1 METVD
6 RLGLALLPAAV
17 SPLVAADLSGAAR
30 RRRVLAAFPTCLYVE
45 LGAHERVLAVLAA
58 DAVALPIGVRL
69 ALPSAQVHWALQP
82 GDHVVVGEG
91 RVRLPRADVVAARP
105 LRPGRVQPTPRGGDP
120 GGGPGVALPEPGA
133 LGDLAYALTAS
144 ALAGGSADSG
154 VRGLV
159 GAGRGLTP
167 SGDDALCGVLLTL
180 SAVDAPAARRALVA
194 VRAAVRS
201 VLPWT
206 TSLSAALLVAAG
218 DGYAVPDVARL
229 VTLVVAAGSNGR
241 IEGPEPGPE
250 PGSAVSVRPIR
261 PSGELTVPTERAV
274 PTELT
279 VPTEINGLVDRVL
292 AIGHTSGRDLLAG
305 VFGALRAVDAH
316 ASTTQEGAR
325 CG

>member
-6 RLGLALLPAAV
+6 RLGLAVLPAAV

-69 ALPSAQVHWALQP
+69 ALPSAQVHWAVQP

-91 RVRLPRADVVAARP
+91 RVRLPRADVVAART
-105 LRPGRVQPTPRGGDP
+105 LRPGRVHPTARGG
-120 GGGPGVALPEPGA
+120 GVSVALPESGA
-133 LGDLAYALTAS
+133 LGDLAHALTAA

-180 SAVDAPAARRALVA
+180 SAVDSSAARRALVA

-250 PGSAVSVRPIR
+250 PGSAGSVRPIR
-261 PSGELTVPTERAV
+261 PSGGPNVPQASELA
-274 PTELT
+274 
-279 VPTEINGLVDRVL
+279 GLVDRVL

-305 VFGALRAVDAH
+305 VVGALRAVDAH

-325 CG
+325 RG